1 MKSVWKRILV
11 LLLLTAITVSVFS
24 AVSLSADA
32 SELKT
37 AIGTVKAAALLLR
50 ETPSASGRILGT
62 AYRDDKVVVME
73 QSGDWYHVV
82 YNLKT
87 GYMHKAYLE
96 LDTVKNVKLGYARF
110 EYSTN
115 VRQKPSTNSGIV
127 ARAPKND
134 TCFIVGFNR
143 GWYKVSFNGK
153 PGYVRSD
160 LVAMLESPYTN
171 VGSRGNTY
179 HEDSASSGAGS
190 SSETPAPAPVRL
202 GNASMSMYE
211 KYLMIFGKY
220 QGVDHRLVYKT
231 PAEARAHMTN
241 IEIKTWDI
249 NAKGEK
255 YTRTWSLP
263 VHERVAPT
271 VQAIFD
277 EIYALP
283 EKVPIHSLGGY
294 RWETKSEHTVG
305 LAVDI
310 NPQENGYF
318 SPSGKLLYGKG
329 FHPETDPYAFPVGG
343 SVDQIFAKYG
353 FTRGIYWKSGYKDYM
368 HYSFLGT

>member
-1 MKSVWKRILV
+1 MRSLCKRFFA
-11 LLLLTAITVSVFS
+11 LLLFATIVISLFGFVSI
-24 AVSLSADA
+24 SADA

-37 AIGTVKAAALLLR
+37 DIGTVKAGALLLR
-50 ETPSASGRILGT
+50 ETPSHTGRILAT
-62 AYRDDKVVVME
+62 AYRGDQVVVIDRT
-73 QSGDWYHVV
+73 GDWCHVV
-82 YNLKT
+82 FNLKT
-87 GYMHKAYLE
+87 GYMYKDYLE
-96 LDTVKNVKLGYARF
+96 LDEVKNVKLGYARF
-110 EYSTN
+110 DYSTN
-115 VRQKPSTNSGIV
+115 IRMKPMAESGLV
-127 ARAPKND
+127 DRAPKNE
-134 TCFIVGFNR
+134 TCFIVGFNK
-143 GWYKVSFNGK
+143 GWYKVSYNGK

-160 LVAMLESPYTN
+160 LVTMLEIPYN
-171 VGSRGNTY
+171 NLGSRGNTY
-179 HEDSASSGAGS
+179 HEGTSSAGNGEAV
-190 SSETPAPAPVRL
+190 ETSAQRPVRL
-202 GNASMSMYE
+202 GSASMSMYE
-211 KYLMIFGKY
+211 KYLMIFEKY
-220 QGVDHRLVYKT
+220 QGADHRLIYKA
-231 PAEARAHMTN
+231 PAEARSHMTS

-255 YTRTWSLP
+255 YTRSWTLM
-263 VHERVAPT
+263 VHQNIAPT
-271 VQAIFD
+271 VQAIFS

-283 EKVPIHSLGGY
+283 EKVPIHSIGGY
-294 RWETKSEHTVG
+294 RWESKSEHTVG